1 MRNPYPKKTAE
12 KEDGA
17 SKVIFDFSGEVEQKE
32 RKKKKNAKVNTVKG
46 ACQEMSTLMCHSSE
60 FQKAGISTIRN
71 LIKHIIIYSFFYIHE
86 YHQSRYN

>member
-1 MRNPYPKKTAE
+1 MRNLYPKKTAE

-32 RKKKKNAKVNTVKG
+32 RKKKKCKSEYCQGCLPRDVNFDV
-46 ACQEMSTLMCHSSE
+46 SLSE
-60 FQKAGISTIRN
+60 FQKAGISTIRS

-86 YHQSRYN
+86 YHQLRYN